1 MTPLEY
7 ALLAAGSLFAIINP
21 LAAVPAF
28 LAMTPHDT
36 LSERLVMARRA
47 CVTAGAVLLVFA
59 LVGQKI
65 FKLLGISLPSFQI
78 AGGLILL
85 LISVDGIRAKRSA
98 VQETEEETREGTSK
112 EDVSITPLAV
122 PMLSGPGA
130 ITTVI
135 VLETKAL
142 DMTQLGLLYGIIA
155 GISAA
160 TYLVFVVTLKG
171 AKRINPIVMNVTT
184 RLMGLMLGAIGIEF
198 ILSALRS
205 PGVLR

>member
-1 MTPLEY
+1 MSALEY
-7 ALLAAGSLFAIINP
+7 ALMAAGSLFAIINP

-28 LAMTPHDT
+28 LAMTPHDS
-36 LSERLVMARRA
+36 LPERLAMARRA

-59 LVGQKI
+59 LVGQRI
-65 FKLLGISLPSFQI
+65 FKLLGIGLPSFQI

-98 VQETEEETREGTSK
+98 VQETEEETREGVSK

-135 VLETKAL
+135 VLETKAV

-155 GISAA
+155 AVSAA